1 MDRKTKLLIYELEK
15 NGRMSLTKLGKKL
28 GVSHVAIK
36 KRLENLL
43 NRNIMKISPQFNT
56 SKLGLK
62 IAAINIEV
70 ESYEKLKKLTG
81 IFKECPRTFFVA
93 STTGKFNLLVLIYA
107 EDMDTLRSVLD
118 VCSIRTRKGVR
129 KSEVSVG
136 EIISPEFFPI
146 KITRK
151 DNRKITPCGLNC
163 SKCERFHMNKC
174 LGCSATVNYKGNL

>member
-1 MDRKTKLLIYELEK
+1 MDQKTKLLISELEK
-15 NGRMSLTKLGKKL
+15 NGRISLTKLGKKL

-43 NRNIMKISPQFNT
+43 NKNAIKISLQLNT

-70 ESYEKLKKLTG
+70 ESYEKLKKLIG

-107 EDMDTLRSVLD
+107 EDIETLRSILD
-118 VCSIRTRKGVR
+118 VCSIRTREGVR

-136 EIISPEFFPI
+136 EIISPEFLPLNV
-146 KITRK
+146 TQNN
-151 DNRKITPCGLNC
+151 NRKITPCGLNC
-163 SKCERFHMNKC
+163 NKCEKFHMNKC
-174 LGCSATVNYKGNL
+174 VGCSATVNYRGNL